1 MGFRFHRSKKLFP
14 GLRLNFSKNGF
25 GLSFGRKG
33 MRYSIGPKGTRTT
46 LGIPGTGLSYISTS
60 SGTGGSSATGPVV
73 SSAGVFSDI
82 DCDADLLLG
91 DPVFYDLGR
100 MSDTH
105 PKRAVMIYNSVVGFV
120 KDDAERRIFRETG
133 EIYRPSKGQ
142 LALERKLLNNW
153 NRYRAYEYNKYRI
166 DPFVYLLLAA
176 FLGPLAVHRFAV
188 QQIIEGVVRICILGF
203 SVMYLPSV
211 VWKLI
216 WGVCLIEGVMT
227 VAFAEREKNGRVV
240 PLNIL
245 DVVSAFDSREE

>member
-100 MSDTH
+100 MSDTE

-133 EIYRPSKGQ
+133 DHDGAYGIHRSEAGGRFRHYRSPRKRHRSGKCQDESAHRGADQGKCRQNRRYGFPFHKGQ
-142 LALERKLLNNW
+142 GAHRRKQFCEN
-153 NRYRAYEYNKYRI
+153 
-166 DPFVYLLLAA
+166 
-176 FLGPLAVHRFAV
+176 
-188 QQIIEGVVRICILGF
+188 
-203 SVMYLPSV
+203 
-211 VWKLI
+211 
-216 WGVCLIEGVMT
+216 VCHQ
-227 VAFAEREKNGRVV
+227 
-240 PLNIL
+240 
-245 DVVSAFDSREE
+245 

>member
-14 GLRLNFSKNGF
+14 GVRLNFSKSGL

-60 SGTGGSSATGPVV
+60 SGKNGLSATEPVV
-73 SSAGVFSDI
+73 FSGGAFSDT
-82 DCDADLLLG
+82 DYTSDFLLG
-91 DPVFYDLGR
+91 DPVFYDLAR
-100 MSDTH
+100 LSDTD

-120 KDDAERRIFRETG
+120 KDDAERRVFRKTG

-142 LALERKLLNNW
+142 LALERKLLHDW
-153 NRYRAYEYNKYRI
+153 NRYWAYEYNRYRI
-166 DPFVYLLLAA
+166 DPWEYFGLAV

-188 QQIIEGVVRICILGF
+188 WQIFEGVVRVCILGF
-203 SVMYLPSV
+203 SVIYLPSV

-216 WGVCLIEGVMT
+216 WFICLIEGVMT
-227 VAFAEREKNGRVV
+227 VALAERDKNGRVV

-245 DVVSAFDSREE
+245 DVVLAFDSQEE